1 MIEHCISLFSKRQKE
16 KAYRIYVTDCLKTIA
31 ENTTHL
37 MGIQGVVDYGSTMPE
52 RWVDLVSPDIEKQKK
67 IEEFNNMS
75 TDEIV
80 DGIWNRAK
88 KGG

>member
-1 MIEHCISLFSKRQKE
+1 
-16 KAYRIYVTDCLKTIA
+16 
-31 ENTTHL
+31 

-52 RWVDLVSPDIEKQKK
+52 RWVDLAYVDAEKKKK

-75 TDEIV
+75 TDEVV